1 MLELAQAV
9 QAEVGSSVPIRH
21 LPLPVDDPK
30 QRCPDITK
38 ARTHL
43 QWQPTIALAEGL
55 RRTAAYIR
63 PLCQR

>member
-9 QAEVGSSVPIRH
+9 QAEVGMVTPIQYR
-21 LPLPVDDPK
+21 PLPVDDPK

-43 QWQPTIALAEGL
+43 QWQPTIELAEGL
-55 RRTAAYIR
+55 RRTAAYLR
-63 PLCQR
+63 PLSQR

>member
-1 MLELAQAV
+1 M
-9 QAEVGSSVPIRH
+9 
-21 LPLPVDDPK
+21 PLPVDDPK

-43 QWQPTIALAEGL
+43 RWQPSIELAEGL

-63 PLCQR
+63 PLSQA